1 MTEGNASPR
10 AQARAGSIRYASALA
25 VLNES
30 LQQLGDLIRMQSA
43 EYDRLTSGSLDIGR
57 ALLAWQLTTTVVS
70 DALNRLEA
78 AHAAFD
84 ALTPDVLRVLH
95 GAEDRPTSDG

>member
-1 MTEGNASPR
+1 MTEGNTSPR
-10 AQARAGSIRYASALA
+10 AQLRAGSIRYASALG

-30 LQQLGDLIRMQSA
+30 LQQLGDLIRLQAA
-43 EYDRLTSGSLDIGR
+43 EYDRLTSRSIDIGT
-57 ALLAWQLTTTVVS
+57 ALYAWHFATTVVS

-84 ALTPDVLRVLH
+84 AATPDVLRALH
-95 GAEDRPTSDG
+95 GAEHSQTTDG